1 MSKSE
6 VQTETAA
13 ETVVENISAEDTSA
27 AVVETT
33 DLDDDDA
40 GASAELDAIFDTAIE
55 TTDLEEGGDG
65 DSGKDGEEKV
75 GESTTVE
82 VEGEAAEE
90 AGTGEA
96 PAETAAAE
104 ELEATPTVEEPA
116 KEELV
121 VEQPTTEPPIDPAQV
136 QADYQKWRGDAE
148 ELLASQHYALTE
160 EQAEEFDSNPGAA
173 IPKLAARLHME
184 VMAQSVAMI
193 AGLLPKI
200 MANVNQAQTVET
212 QRETEF
218 FKEWPELVGHRDQVV
233 RHGAV
238 YYQMNPQATFQEFL
252 RDVGAQVA
260 VSQKVDLSGRQTAA
274 VETPRTPAHKPLSA
288 SGGPGVGASVV
299 KPGVFET
306 LAEEAAAEDHDY

>member
-1 MSKSE
+1 MPKPD
-6 VQTETAA
+6 VKTETAPQ
-13 ETVVENISAEDTSA
+13 VDDNSSEDTSA

-33 DLDDDDA
+33 EDDDDGGE
-40 GASAELDAIFDTAIE
+40 GADLDAMFETAVDA
-55 TTDLEEGGDG
+55 TDLEEGGGENG
-65 DSGKDGEEKV
+65 DTV

-82 VEGEAAEE
+82 VEGEAAAE

-96 PAETAAAE
+96 PAETAVVVE
-104 ELEATPTVEEPA
+104 PEATTTVEEPTT
-116 KEELV
+116 EEPV
-121 VEQPTTEPPIDPAQV
+121 VVQPTTEPPIDPAKV
-136 QADYQKWRGDAE
+136 QADYQKWRDDSE
-148 ELLASQHYALTE
+148 ELLATQHYALTDD
-160 EQAEEFDSNPGAA
+160 QAEEFDSSPGTA

-218 FKEWPELVGHRDQVV
+218 FKEWPELVGHRDQVL

-238 YYQMNPQATFQEFL
+238 YCQLNPQATFTEFM

-260 VSQKVDLSGRQTAA
+260 VSQKVDLSGRQTA
-274 VETPRTPAHKPLSA
+274 VEETPRTPAHKPLSA
-288 SGGPGVGASVV
+288 SGGPGVTT
-299 KPGVFET
+299 PGTKLGTFEQ
-306 LAEEAAAEDHDY
+306 LDEDVEADERG